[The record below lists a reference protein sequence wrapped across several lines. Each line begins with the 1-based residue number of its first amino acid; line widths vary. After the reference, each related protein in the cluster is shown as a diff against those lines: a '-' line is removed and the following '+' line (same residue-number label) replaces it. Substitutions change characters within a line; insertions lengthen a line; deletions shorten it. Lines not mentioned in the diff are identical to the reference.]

1 MQRFCL
7 VLLQIWLIMFGIVI
21 CGVASFGCLTI
32 LPLLRKEETWNS
44 SGALMS
50 VQKKFSLCRED
61 LGGAPFLNLI

>member
-21 CGVASFGCLTI
+21 CGVASFGCLTT

-44 SGALMS
+44 SGSFMS
-50 VQKKFSLCRED
+50 VQKKVLPMQGG
-61 LGGAPFLNLI
+61 LGWVSFLNLI